1 MNRLKVY
8 RACLWGALVIS
19 VATLFF
25 YCKWYLQTRVP
36 DVIRVGTEEELQVV
50 DLGFKQVSVQTLQRP
65 RVIPGGIP
73 VGIYLETDGVY
84 VVGTAV
90 VETEEGLAR
99 EPAGSIVQSGDYQ
112 WMSDKYKGRADPLC
126 AGDSG

>member
-1 MNRLKVY
+1 MYKRQ
-8 RACLWGALVIS
+8 

-65 RVIPGGIP
+65 QMCIRDRIIPM
-73 VGIYLETDGVY
+73 TM
-84 VVGTAV
+84 ANN
-90 VETEEGLAR
+90 R
-99 EPAGSIVQSGDYQ
+99 
-112 WMSDKYKGRADPLC
+112 
-126 AGDSG
+126 DSSVSNSV